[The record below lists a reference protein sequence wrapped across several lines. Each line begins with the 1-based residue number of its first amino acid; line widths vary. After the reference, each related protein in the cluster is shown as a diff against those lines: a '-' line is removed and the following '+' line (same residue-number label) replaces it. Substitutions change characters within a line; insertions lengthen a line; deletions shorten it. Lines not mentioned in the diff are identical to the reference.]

1 MRTFSRVIAQLL
13 LLLLVCGTAMAEE
26 NDFPAEIKQYFENE
40 KILEIESYS
49 SSEQLFAAIARDQ
62 NHERVL
68 YAFQQING
76 KWVCFA
82 KTKNAIPK
90 MELKAIVSVS
100 DTYQDRSDKG
110 VQNVPNISIRFLE
123 PNEDHSE
130 LWMNFLLDGDR
141 YILRDVSAYCDGV
154 FARYENGAIFIC
166 DDDGF
171 YSNIGYIQY
180 TESVNITTFDYDK
193 YISCVK
199 KWDDK
204 YYELTKDVYFDEN
217 HPLLYYWPSDQT
229 ISVYSAPTGNAF
241 IEANGKAKVSTN
253 DWILIYGSDDKYY
266 FIQYAINESAM
277 RFGYIP
283 RQSLAYSEPLE
294 IMWSNIKATVKSKTN
309 LINDPL
315 GSKTKIKSIAAG
327 TEVEVLSF
335 LNGWAYVEYR
345 SASIVRGF
353 LDNQLLNKEN

>member
-1 MRTFSRVIAQLL
+1 MKTFARIIAPLL
-13 LLLLVCGTAMAEE
+13 LLLLVRGVAMAEE
-26 NDFPAEIKQYFENE
+26 NNFPAEMKQYFENE

-76 KWVCFA
+76 KWECFA
-82 KTKNAIPK
+82 KTKKAIPK
-90 MELKAIVSVS
+90 TELKAFVSVS
-100 DTYQDRSDKG
+100 DTYQDSNAEG
-110 VQNVPNISIRFLE
+110 IQNTPNISIWFME
-123 PNEDHSE
+123 PDEDHYE
-130 LWMNFLLDGDR
+130 LCMDFLLDGDR
-141 YILRDVSAYCDGV
+141 YILRDVIPHHGSI
-154 FARYENGAIFIC
+154 RYENGAVFIYEDDCFASQRGYVQYPASADLTAFVC
-166 DDDGF
+166 DDF
-171 YSNIGYIQY
+171 L
-180 TESVNITTFDYDK
+180 
-193 YISCVK
+193 SCVN

-204 YYELTKDVYFDEN
+204 YDELTKDVYFDDS
-217 HPLLYYWPSDQT
+217 HPLLYYWPTNKT
-229 ISVYSAPTGNAF
+229 IPVYSAPTKTAF
-241 IEANGKAKVSTN
+241 VEANGKAKVSTN
-253 DWILIYGSDDKYY
+253 DWILIYGSEDKYY

-283 RQSLAYSEPLE
+283 RQSLNYSTPLE
-294 IMWSNIKATVKSKTN
+294 MMWSNQKATVKSKTN

-353 LDNQLLNKEN
+353 LDSKLLNKEK

>member
-110 VQNVPNISIRFLE
+110 IQNVSNISIRFMK
-123 PNEDHSE
+123 PDEDYY
-130 LWMNFLLDGDR
+130 G
-141 YILRDVSAYCDGV
+141 
-154 FARYENGAIFIC
+154 
-166 DDDGF
+166 
-171 YSNIGYIQY
+171 
-180 TESVNITTFDYDK
+180 TT
-193 YISCVK
+193 
-199 KWDDK
+199 
-204 YYELTKDVYFDEN
+204 
-217 HPLLYYWPSDQT
+217 
-229 ISVYSAPTGNAF
+229 A
-241 IEANGKAKVSTN
+241 
-253 DWILIYGSDDKYY
+253 
-266 FIQYAINESAM
+266 
-277 RFGYIP
+277 
-283 RQSLAYSEPLE
+283 
-294 IMWSNIKATVKSKTN
+294 
-309 LINDPL
+309 
-315 GSKTKIKSIAAG
+315 
-327 TEVEVLSF
+327 
-335 LNGWAYVEYR
+335 
-345 SASIVRGF
+345 
-353 LDNQLLNKEN
+353 

>member
-1 MRTFSRVIAQLL
+1 
-13 LLLLVCGTAMAEE
+13 MAEE
-26 NDFPAEIKQYFENE
+26 DDFPAEIKQYFENE

-141 YILRDVSAYCDGV
+141 YILRDVIPHHGSI
-154 FARYENGAIFIC
+154 RYENGAVFIYEDDCFASQRGYVQYPASADLTAFVC
-166 DDDGF
+166 DDF
-171 YSNIGYIQY
+171 L
-180 TESVNITTFDYDK
+180 
-193 YISCVK
+193 SCAK
-199 KWDDK
+199 KWDHWGNGAAVQK
-204 YYELTKDVYFDEN
+204 RGHRKGTVNRVCQAVQQEGGI
-217 HPLLYYWPSDQT
+217 PSLYYSGKVRVKIKFSIIAFHAMGICLDYAQMFIICKVHIIPTYAYQKVIPLCT
-229 ISVYSAPTGNAF
+229 NTGNR
-241 IEANGKAKVSTN
+241 IGRKNLPVRRRHPVHP
-253 DWILIYGSDDKYY
+253 I
-266 FIQYAINESAM
+266 
-277 RFGYIP
+277 
-283 RQSLAYSEPLE
+283 RQSVVCHIPFRKDP
-294 IMWSNIKATVKSKTN
+294 NQDKSSTA
-309 LINDPL
+309 PV
-315 GSKTKIKSIAAG
+315 A
-327 TEVEVLSF
+327 V
-335 LNGWAYVEYR
+335 
-345 SASIVRGF
+345 
-353 LDNQLLNKEN
+353 